1 MRTLREEKATGKNS
15 VYLCVDV
22 TNGNLSDVD
31 RERPFEFLKG
41 PIITEAKKKKKNR
54 LTGQM
59 VCFT

>member
-22 TNGNLSDVD
+22 TNGNLSDLD

-41 PIITEAKKKKKNR
+41 PIITEAKKKK
-54 LTGQM
+54 
-59 VCFT
+59 